1 MAYNGQPIKFSLRID
16 GMDLWD
22 RLWNV
27 DKVFI
32 GLWNNM
38 AKLCDQCE
46 ITEAY
51 QKVFDTYFP
60 NEGFVDE
67 SLDHDNAY
75 VTLYEKMTKEICD
88 KLSPTIGKLPT
99 GKVLYIAE
107 HEPIL
112 FNPETGEGWLTGYM
126 R

>member
-1 MAYNGQPIKFSLRID
+1 MAYSGQPIKFSLRID

-27 DKVFI
+27 DEIFI

-38 AKLCDQCE
+38 VRLCDQCE
-46 ITEAY
+46 ITKAF

-60 NEGFVDE
+60 TEGFIDE
-67 SLDHDNAY
+67 TLDHDNAY

-99 GKVLYIAE
+99 GKVLYISE